1 MPVADQWPQLRRVW
15 RGLEVAAV
23 PAHSRLSH
31 ASRLFQDDELAYE
44 SRYAA
49 DVMESALGGLT
60 QLPGASEEE
69 LHAGLADLRDLQN
82 VPRARLGWVVHKST
96 GRR

>member
-1 MPVADQWPQLRRVW
+1 
-15 RGLEVAAV
+15 
-23 PAHSRLSH
+23 
-31 ASRLFQDDELAYE
+31 
-44 SRYAA
+44 
-49 DVMESALGGLT
+49 MESALGGST

-69 LHAGLADLRDLQN
+69 LHAGLADLRDLPN